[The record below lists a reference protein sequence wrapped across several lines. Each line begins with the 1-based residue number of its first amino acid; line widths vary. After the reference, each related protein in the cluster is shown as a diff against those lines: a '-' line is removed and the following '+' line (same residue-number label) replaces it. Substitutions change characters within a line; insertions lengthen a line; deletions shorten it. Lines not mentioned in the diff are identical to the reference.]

1 MKVVK
6 GEKQNIILGKEASVN
21 GIVLTPLTSFNSL
34 TPHQILFNS
43 SSLLLLR
50 PNLVA
55 CESVVKDEEE
65 TRDADPVRGLERRG
79 ILHDTTQPRHH
90 STTGNRHG
98 QQ

>member
-65 TRDADPVRGLERRG
+65 TRDTDPVRGLERAA